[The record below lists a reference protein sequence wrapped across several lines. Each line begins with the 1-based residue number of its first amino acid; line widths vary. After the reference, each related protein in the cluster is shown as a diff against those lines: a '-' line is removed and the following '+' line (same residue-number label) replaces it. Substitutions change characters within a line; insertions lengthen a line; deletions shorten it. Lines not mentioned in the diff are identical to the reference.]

1 MTPLALLFGYHRICF
16 RVFLLELDT
25 IVSHGADCMN
35 KLSLLSTADLQVA
48 FSQSIRDKR
57 KELKLSRAALAE
69 RSTVPAS
76 TIKKFETTGQ
86 ISLRQFLLLWQ
97 CVDDL
102 RRLHAVT
109 TQGKSAAGRAPT
121 SIDEVLAQ

>member
-1 MTPLALLFGYHRICF
+1 
-16 RVFLLELDT
+16 
-25 IVSHGADCMN
+25 MN
-35 KLSLLSTADLQVA
+35 KLSLLSTLDVQVA

-57 KELKLSRAALAE
+57 KALKLSRAALAE

-86 ISLRQFLLLWQ
+86 ISLRQLLLLWQ

-102 RRLHAVT
+102 RRLFAVT
-109 TQGKSAAGRAPT
+109 TQAPIAAGRAPT
-121 SIDEVLAQ
+121 SIDEVLAL